1 MLISERKFALMLTS
15 LGVTLGHTVRWPE
28 CLKQQ
33 KVLKCDT
40 VNLDVM
46 MTETG
51 AAAGSQQECKPASN
65 SINTPVG
72 SSESDFLILSRQTT
86 NNWINRSSSV
96 YLTSLSQSNKPGQH
110 FSKRFWQTLII
121 NSQSSVSFCFFIQ
134 PRQQF
139 CHSAFQ
145 IIIKMFSCAV

>member
-1 MLISERKFALMLTS
+1 MLIWERKFALMLTS

-96 YLTSLSQSNKPGQH
+96 YLTFLSQSTWQTNLANISANASGRHWSSTANQVFRFVFSYNQDSSSVIQH
-110 FSKRFWQTLII
+110 FR
-121 NSQSSVSFCFFIQ
+121 SS
-134 PRQQF
+134 
-139 CHSAFQ
+139 
-145 IIIKMFSCAV
+145 